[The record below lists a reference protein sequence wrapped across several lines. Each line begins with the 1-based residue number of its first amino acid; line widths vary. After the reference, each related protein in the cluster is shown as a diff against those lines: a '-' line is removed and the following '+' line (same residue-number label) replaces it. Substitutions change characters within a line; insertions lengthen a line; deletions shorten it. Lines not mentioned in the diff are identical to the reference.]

1 MKKELTKAEI
11 SKLLATREKELE
23 EKQRE
28 LDDIIGH
35 VFEHE
40 YCKMIEGKLEVYERL
55 MTFLENY
62 YIRGE
67 E

>member
-1 MKKELTKAEI
+1 MKTELTKAEI

-23 EKQRE
+23 EKRRE
-28 LDDIIGH
+28 LEDLTNH
-35 VFEHE
+35 SFEYQH
-40 YCKMIEGKLEVYERL
+40 CKMIEGKLEVYERL

-62 YIRGE
+62 YLRGE